1 LKEKFMK
8 MNLFVKKMCCFQRA
22 CAFLLVF
29 LSVQAYAGQSK
40 LGSQTQ
46 TEAQQQ
52 KKISGIVTD
61 NSGKPIPGATVV
73 VKGTTNGVTTGVDG
87 RYSFNSVPSNA
98 VLVFSF
104 VGMKTVEVKV
114 GNQESINA
122 TLAEDIIGI
131 EEVVAIGYGT
141 QHKRDVTGATSA
153 VKAAELVKR
162 PLVRIEQALQG
173 TTPGVQV
180 VSASGNPGVGLT
192 VKIRG
197 ASSITGGTEPLYVID
212 GYIGGDIGA
221 LNPNDIE
228 TMDVLKD
235 ASSTAIYGSR
245 GSNGVVLITT
255 KSGKEGKAVISFNSW
270 VSSNSL
276 PSGIDLMSAAE
287 FAQTVNKRT
296 TNTIYSPAQISQLQ
310 ASGGTNWLDAVSRS
324 PLVQNY
330 DLSIA
335 GGTPNFK
342 YRVSYNRLDQPG
354 MIINSSYLRSSLRA
368 NLDIKAS
375 NRLNIKFN
383 FSYVE
388 PKSRNNGSQ
397 GDITDAFASALTY
410 DPTMSVKDGSG
421 NYNLSSQYAN
431 SSNNP
436 VAVAYDNYSDNS
448 SKTTTGTG
456 VLEYKIMDDLT
467 FTSNNTYSVGSYF
480 NQQFHGTLTNSGN
493 SSATVNA
500 DRSVYYQNSNFL
512 TYDKKFGEHHLTAT
526 VLYEQSKW
534 EDTSVSASGTKLST
548 TALSYWNLSLGA
560 TQTAGSGYDANQ
572 MQSYMGRVN
581 YAYKNKYLL
590 TASLRR
596 DGSSRLT
603 QKYDNF
609 PSAAVAWN
617 VTEEDFMKNHPVI
630 SSLKVR
636 ASYGETGN
644 QAIGDYSS
652 IPQINIGGDR
662 YFFNGTTATNATYL
676 GTVVAKGLKWEHAKQ
691 TDIGVDLG
699 LYGGKLT
706 FTADYYNKDNV
717 DLLYSFTAPLYVGGG
732 NYNRNMGKLNNKGLE
747 FSLGGT
753 PVIKNDFTWS
763 TNFTLSFNTNKVVDL
778 AGSDNLPASGPG
790 TFGSEVSRLRVGMPL
805 GEFYGYKFLGTWKT
819 SEATQAAQ
827 YGAKPGDA
835 KYADLNNDH
844 SITPADRTVI
854 GNGTPKYNFGF
865 INDFKYKAFTLS
877 VMIQGAGGNQIFS
890 PFIGLTYG
898 GSGFARDATNKASL
912 NMWTPT
918 KETDIPNIVGYAYRA
933 SDEWIYNGT
942 YMRLKNVSLTYSL
955 PKSLINKVSISKM
968 EVYVSG
974 QNLVTI
980 TKYPGFDPEITSAT
994 GAQTPGIDT
1003 GVLPNPRTFTAG
1015 FRIDF

>member
-1 LKEKFMK
+1 MK
-8 MNLFVKKMCCFQRA
+8 KNCYLGKKQFFQKA
-22 CAFLLVF
+22 CTVILLLIF
-29 LSVQAYAGQSK
+29 YSVQVSANYSDLPQK
-40 LGSQTQ
+40 DQNVMLQ
-46 TEAQQQ
+46 E
-52 KKISGIVTD
+52 KKITGKVRD
-61 NSGKPIPGATVV
+61 NVNKPIPGVSVV
-73 VKGTTNGVTTGVDG
+73 VKGTTIGTITDENGD
-87 RYSFNSVPSNA
+87 YSLSKVPENGI
-98 VLVFSF
+98 LNFSF
-104 VGMKTVEVKV
+104 VGLKTQEIAVAGMQKIDLVMVEETV
-114 GNQESINA
+114 G
-122 TLAEDIIGI
+122 LD
-131 EEVVAIGYGT
+131 EVVAVGYGT
-141 QHKRDVTGATSA
+141 QQKRDVTGATSS
-153 VKAAELVKR
+153 VKATELVKR
-162 PLVRIEQALQG
+162 PIVRIEQALQG

-212 GYIGGDIGA
+212 GYIGGDIGT

-235 ASSTAIYGSR
+235 ASATAIYGSR

-276 PSGIDLMSAAE
+276 PSGIDLMNAAE
-287 FAQTVNKRT
+287 FATTVNTRT
-296 TNTIYSPAQISQLQ
+296 TNTIYSADQINQLK
-310 ASGGTNWLDAVSRS
+310 ASGGTNWLNEVTRN

-335 GGTPNFK
+335 GGTPNVK

-375 NRLNIKFN
+375 NRLNFKFN

-388 PKSRNNGSQ
+388 PKSRNNGAQ

-410 DPTMSVKDGSG
+410 DPTLPVRDASG

-436 VAVAYDNYSDNS
+436 VAVAYDNYADNS

-480 NQQFHGTLTNSGN
+480 NQQFHGILTNKT
-493 SSATVNA
+493 SSNVQVDA

-526 VLYEQSKW
+526 VLYEQSKY
-534 EDTSVSASGTKLST
+534 EDASVTAKGTNLST
-548 TALSYWNLSLGA
+548 DEISYWNLSLGG
-560 TQTAGSGYDANQ
+560 TQTAGSNYSANQ
-572 MQSYMGRVN
+572 MQSYMARVN
-581 YAYKNKYLL
+581 YSYKNKYLL

-596 DGSSRLT
+596 DGSSKLT
-603 QKYDNF
+603 EKYDNF

-630 SSLKVR
+630 TGLKVR

-644 QAIGDYSS
+644 QAIDSYSS
-652 IPQINIGGDR
+652 IPKITIGGDR

-676 GTVVAKGLKWEHAKQ
+676 GPVVAKGLKWEHAKQ
-691 TDIGVDLG
+691 TNVGVDLA
-699 LYGGKLT
+699 LYSGKIT

-732 NYNRNMGKLNNKGLE
+732 NYNRNMGKLNNQGIE
-747 FSLGGT
+747 FSIGGV
-753 PVIKNDFTWS
+753 PVSKNDFTWT
-763 TNFTLSFNTNKVVDL
+763 TNFTLSFNKNKVVDL
-778 AGSDNLPASGPG
+778 MGSNDLPASGPG
-790 TFGSEVSRLRVGMPL
+790 TFGSEVSRLRVGRPL

-819 SEATQAAQ
+819 SEAAQAAK

-835 KYADLNNDH
+835 KYADLNNDFT
-844 SITPADRTVI
+844 ITPADRTVI
-854 GNGTPKYNFGF
+854 GNGTPKYNIGF

-877 VMIQGAGGNQIFS
+877 VMIQGSGGNQIFS

-898 GSGFARDATNKASL
+898 GSGFARDATNKAAL
-912 NMWTPT
+912 NMWSPT
-918 KETDIPNIVGYAYRA
+918 KETNIPNIVGYAYRA
-933 SDEWIYNGT
+933 SDEWIYNGS
-942 YMRLKNVSLTYSL
+942 YMRLKNVALTYSL
-955 PKSLINKVSISKM
+955 PKSLINKAYINKM

-980 TKYPGFDPEITSAT
+980 TKYPGFDPEITSAL

-1003 GVLPNPRTFTAG
+1003 GVLPNPRSFTVG
-1015 FRIDF
+1015 LRIDF